1 MDIRKKIYIKKWT
14 TLLSRLLRLNI
25 EAAVTFS
32 AGKSHHAT
40 FLFFFI
46 LIQIEVQSETVRF
59 SGFERACAR
68 ACELIVEVD
77 YLADGYL
84 QPLCLRL
91 NIIRGVLT
99 AGISLVFLKKS
110 IFIFAAKTQKQ
121 VFRKPPK
128 QQQQH
133 DRCSSP
139 QLVQIFENF
148 LLGGQHGAQLL
159 LTGRVQLEEERD
171 DTCET
176 EEPLCILTQP
186 HAASSPVPT
195 RPSCPS
201 WRSRR

>member
-1 MDIRKKIYIKKWT
+1 MDNLPRSPSVAKYRSCHHIFYGKIP
-14 TLLSRLLRLNI
+14 SCNI
-25 EAAVTFS
+25 S
-32 AGKSHHAT
+32 
-40 FLFFFI
+40 FFFI
-46 LIQIEVQSETVRF
+46 LIQRKVQTKTVR
-59 SGFERACAR
+59 SCGFERVCAC

-84 QPLCLRL
+84 QPFCLRL
-91 NIIRGVLT
+91 NIICRVLT
-99 AGISLVFLKKS
+99 GGISLVFLKKS
-110 IFIFAAKTQKQ
+110 IFIFTAKTQKQ
-121 VFRKPPK
+121 VFRK

-133 DRCSSP
+133 DCCSSP
-139 QLVQIFENF
+139 QLVQSFENF

-159 LTGRVQLEEERD
+159 LTGCVQLEEERD

-176 EEPLCILTQP
+176 EEPLRILTQP